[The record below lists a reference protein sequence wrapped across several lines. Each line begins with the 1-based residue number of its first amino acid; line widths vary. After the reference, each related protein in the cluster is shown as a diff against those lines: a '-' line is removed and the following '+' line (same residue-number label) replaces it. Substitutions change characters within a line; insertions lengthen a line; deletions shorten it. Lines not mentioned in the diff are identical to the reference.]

1 MTHPTPTAHGRPAVA
16 SVNAQ
21 YAAEFALLQDVD
33 SEVLTLR
40 GELADSG
47 ADLRRALARA
57 EAAEAERDGVL
68 DTKGDLLR
76 QLAAGHAREL
86 ELNQTISNLRCE
98 NSALE
103 RDRAALRT
111 ILARVVADVMDGA
124 EDPVGPAL
132 DLLDQVG
139 ELVPAVSRRR
149 LAVAA

>member
-1 MTHPTPTAHGRPAVA
+1 MTHPTPTAHGRPAVD
-16 SVNAQ
+16 AQ

-33 SEVLTLR
+33 PEVLTLR
-40 GELADSG
+40 GELLDSG
-47 ADLRRALARA
+47 EDLRQALARA
-57 EAAEAERDGVL
+57 EAAEAERDSAL
-68 DTKGDLLR
+68 DDRGDLLR
-76 QLAAGHAREL
+76 RVAAGHAREL
-86 ELNQTISNLRCE
+86 ELNQIISGLRCE
-98 NSALE
+98 TSALE

-139 ELVPAVSRRR
+139 ELVPAVSSRRR